1 MTEKSSAKSMPKA
14 YPRSEMHT
22 HRDETSMIVVNLTLS
37 VIGVSD
43 GTRVGSPAGCAL
55 RAKYHF
61 ARGYEQGLP
70 GGAH

>member
-1 MTEKSSAKSMPKA
+1 
-14 YPRSEMHT
+14 MHT